1 MNTFL
6 SICLKSTVL
15 LTTLVAA
22 TVAATI
28 VLPKP
33 SLAGTASCY
42 QVRDPDGWSNV
53 RNLRSNAVVGRFYT
67 GTTFLSAYATHNS
80 RILGGLGNQ
89 TLKVSISRSRLV
101 NMSECDNRY
110 WVTQDRDGFVNL
122 RSAPGSTIMGRI
134 GSGITVMRLES
145 SGEWTRI
152 LTSDDRFGYVH
163 NSRLTS
169 IHHLQFS
176 IHYFPSR

>member
-6 SICLKSTVL
+6 SICFKSTVL

-22 TVAATI
+22 TIAGTI

-33 SLAGTASCY
+33 SQAGTVSCY
-42 QVRDPDGWSNV
+42 QVKDPDGWS
-53 RNLRSNAVVGRFYT
+53 
-67 GTTFLSAYATHNS
+67 TTDDSRVLAGLS
-80 RILGGLGNQ
+80 NQ

-122 RSAPGSTIMGRI
+122 RSAPGSNIVGRI
-134 GSGITVMRLES
+134 SSGITVMRLES
-145 SGEWTRI
+145 SGEWVRI

-163 NSRLTS
+163 NSRL
-169 IHHLQFS
+169 
-176 IHYFPSR
+176 YRD